1 MPASSFQLQFQKEFT
16 TPAKPFVKWVGGKR
30 RVIPNLISEMPEE
43 FEHYYEPFIGGGA
56 LFFHLR
62 SLNVLADHKITIA
75 DANLRLIRTY
85 RAIRDDVDGVI
96 ERLEQHHKRNSKEYF
111 YQTRGSE
118 VDRYKRDADVAAWF
132 IYLNKTAFNG
142 LYRVNKKNRFN
153 APFGKYKNPNICDR
167 KNLLACHEALQT
179 VEILHGCFDYSSKTA
194 ITSDFVYFDPPYVP
208 ISVSSSFTSYTKDGF
223 GSLEQI
229 LLRDHAL
236 RLKEKGVRVMLS
248 NAEHPFVRELY
259 EDSFDIASILV
270 GRAINCK
277 GNKRGSVGEVVIT

>member
-1 MPASSFQLQFQKEFT
+1 MPANSFQVQFQKEFKL
-16 TPAKPFVKWVGGKR
+16 PAKPFVKWVGGKR
-30 RVIPNLISEMPEE
+30 RVIPNLIAEMPDE

-62 SLNVLADHKITIA
+62 SLNMLADHKITIS

-85 RAIRDDVDGVI
+85 RAIRDDVEGVV
-96 ERLEQHHKRNSKEYF
+96 ERLEQHQKRNCKEYF
-111 YQTRGSE
+111 YQVRDSE
-118 VDRYKRDADVAAWF
+118 VDRFKRDADVAAWF

-153 APFGKYKNPNICDR
+153 APFGKYKNPNICNQE
-167 KNLLACHEALQT
+167 NLWRCHGALQN

-194 ITSDFVYFDPPYVP
+194 KQGDFVYFDPPYVP

-223 GSLEQI
+223 GSLEQV

-236 RLKEKGVRVMLS
+236 RLKRKGVQVMLS

-259 EDSFDIASILV
+259 EENFDISSILV

-277 GNKRGSVGEVVIT
+277 GNKRGSVGEVVMT